1 MTDKRILITGG
12 TGFVGSALC
21 TRLLAAGWG
30 VDVLTR
36 DAGRARRLLP
46 RSVGVVESAH
56 DLEQVPYGMVGLA
69 GENLGVKRW
78 NAARKREFLAS
89 RVRATEHLVEYAA
102 ACGDE
107 RPRVLVNGSAVGFYG
122 ARGDEEIDE
131 DEPPG
136 DEFQSELCRQ
146 WEAAALKA
154 EEHGLRVCLIR
165 PGAVLDAGGGPLQ
178 SMLPPYKLGLGAW
191 LGHGRQYLPWI
202 HRMDLLRAIQ
212 FLLDNPECS
221 GPYNTVAPRAV
232 SHREFSKA
240 LGRALRRPVWAG
252 MPAPVVRL
260 MFGEMAEMLL
270 TGQRV
275 VPRRLLEAG
284 FRFEFPDLDTAFAEI
299 LDGVRREA

>member
-1 MTDKRILITGG
+1 MADKRILITGG

-78 NAARKREFLAS
+78 NAARKREFLDS

-107 RPRVLVNGSAVGFYG
+107 RPQVLVNGSAVGFYG

-154 EEHGLRVCLIR
+154 GEHGLRVCLIR

-212 FLLDNPECS
+212 FLLDNLECS
-221 GPYNTVAPRAV
+221 GPYNTVAPQAV

-299 LDGVRREA
+299 LE

>member
-1 MTDKRILITGG
+1 MANKRILITGG

-21 TRLLAAGWG
+21 TRLLAEGWG

-36 DAGRARRLLP
+36 DAGRARGLLP

-78 NAARKREFLAS
+78 SADRKREFLDS
-89 RVRATEHLVEYAA
+89 RVRTTEHLVEYAA
-102 ACGDE
+102 ACGDNAPE
-107 RPRVLVNGSAVGFYG
+107 VLVNGSAVGFYG

-154 EEHGLRVCLIR
+154 EDHGVRVCLIR

-202 HRMDLLRAIQ
+202 HRMDLVRAIQ

-221 GPYNTVAPRAV
+221 GPYNTVAPHAV
-232 SHREFSKA
+232 THREFSKA
-240 LGRALRRPVWAG
+240 LGRALRRPVWTG

-260 MFGEMAEMLL
+260 MFGEMADMLL

-275 VPRRLLEAG
+275 VPRRLRAAG
-284 FRFEFPDLDTAFAEI
+284 FEFRFPRLDEVLADI